1 MEQMEFNLLD
11 EPWIRVMTEDCTVVE
26 RSLMQVLLNSHR
38 YQRLAGELPTQ
49 DVALLRLLLAILQT
63 VFYRVDPEGEDDP
76 IEDRAVA
83 IRRWQALWN
92 VGRFP
97 EQPIRTYLE
106 TWKDRFW
113 LFHPEH
119 PFYQVPAAAVGTAY
133 TAAKLNGELSESSN
147 KVRLFPVRAGSQ
159 KAHLSYAESA
169 RWLLYLNGFDDT
181 SAKPKGKCLP
191 SPGAGWLGKLG
202 LFFAE
207 GSTLFETLMLNL
219 VLLREDRTIWTEPHP
234 VWERERPKCDE
245 RTEIVIPDNQA
256 ELLTLQSRRLLLERD
271 ENGVSGY
278 RLLGGDFFQKINA
291 TAEQM
296 TVWERRKGKANEP
309 PYDQPKR
316 MDPDRLMW
324 RDFGIITGAEG
335 TGRAPGIVSWIT
347 LLKKERVLERDQMIH
362 FRTAGVKYGDKDFFV
377 EDILRDYLDFRVD
390 LLDDGGKIWSALI
403 GQEIEKTERA
413 AWFVGKLAE
422 GIFKAEGGLPDS
434 ATQAASVR
442 RAAQE
447 FYAAVDLP
455 FRNWLCSIDPVLGDT
470 EELRAEKALQWH
482 ETGYRIALQQG
493 KQMVRNA
500 GESAFTGRW
509 IKDKKTDRESFLSSS
524 TEYDRF
530 VGSVRKCFQI
540 TRPNEEVAD
549 E

>member
-1 MEQMEFNLLD
+1 
-11 EPWIRVMTEDCTVVE
+11 
-26 RSLMQVLLNSHR
+26 
-38 YQRLAGELPTQ
+38 
-49 DVALLRLLLAILQT
+49 
-63 VFYRVDPEGEDDP
+63 
-76 IEDRAVA
+76 
-83 IRRWQALWN
+83 
-92 VGRFP
+92 
-97 EQPIRTYLE
+97 
-106 TWKDRFW
+106 
-113 LFHPEH
+113 
-119 PFYQVPAAAVGTAY
+119 
-133 TAAKLNGELSESSN
+133 
-147 KVRLFPVRAGSQ
+147 
-159 KAHLSYAESA
+159 
-169 RWLLYLNGFDDT
+169 
-181 SAKPKGKCLP
+181 
-191 SPGAGWLGKLG
+191 
-202 LFFAE
+202 
-207 GSTLFETLMLNL
+207 
-219 VLLREDRTIWTEPHP
+219 
-234 VWERERPKCDE
+234 
-245 RTEIVIPDNQA
+245 
-256 ELLTLQSRRLLLERD
+256 
-271 ENGVSGY
+271 
-278 RLLGGDFFQKINA
+278 
-291 TAEQM
+291 
-296 TVWERRKGKANEP
+296 
-309 PYDQPKR
+309 
-316 MDPDRLMW
+316 
-324 RDFGIITGAEG
+324 
-335 TGRAPGIVSWIT
+335 
-347 LLKKERVLERDQMIH
+347 MIH

>member
-1 MEQMEFNLLD
+1 
-11 EPWIRVMTEDCTVVE
+11 
-26 RSLMQVLLNSHR
+26 
-38 YQRLAGELPTQ
+38 
-49 DVALLRLLLAILQT
+49 
-63 VFYRVDPEGEDDP
+63 
-76 IEDRAVA
+76 
-83 IRRWQALWN
+83 
-92 VGRFP
+92 
-97 EQPIRTYLE
+97 
-106 TWKDRFW
+106 
-113 LFHPEH
+113 
-119 PFYQVPAAAVGTAY
+119 
-133 TAAKLNGELSESSN
+133 
-147 KVRLFPVRAGSQ
+147 
-159 KAHLSYAESA
+159 
-169 RWLLYLNGFDDT
+169 
-181 SAKPKGKCLP
+181 
-191 SPGAGWLGKLG
+191 
-202 LFFAE
+202 
-207 GSTLFETLMLNL
+207 
-219 VLLREDRTIWTEPHP
+219 
-234 VWERERPKCDE
+234 
-245 RTEIVIPDNQA
+245 
-256 ELLTLQSRRLLLERD
+256 
-271 ENGVSGY
+271 
-278 RLLGGDFFQKINA
+278 
-291 TAEQM
+291 
-296 TVWERRKGKANEP
+296 
-309 PYDQPKR
+309 
-316 MDPDRLMW
+316 
-324 RDFGIITGAEG
+324 
-335 TGRAPGIVSWIT
+335 
-347 LLKKERVLERDQMIH
+347 MIH
-362 FRTAGVKYGDKDFFV
+362 FRTAGVKYGYKDFFV

-442 RAAQE
+442 SAAQE